1 MNHGRYQKEIK
12 KWESKRVSQGLMPLR
27 PTLGPA
33 LQAGITV
40 GAAEGEGMA
49 RKEPGQGGACP
60 RDGEHWK
67 DSGYGV
73 GTNHT
78 QAQCDDV
85 AHVGPGYPQGNT
97 KAILTE
103 SRFSLHSTSQ
113 TSNILGAVL
122 VSLLSGRLRSC
133 RVPAGAARAA

>member
-1 MNHGRYQKEIK
+1 MGIKEGFPG
-12 KWESKRVSQGLMPLR
+12 VDAM
-27 PTLGPA
+27 LGPA

-73 GTNHT
+73 GTSYT